1 MVSSTPQIGM
11 DPMRGYYRA
20 GLVLAALTLSGP
32 AFAGN
37 EKSIRTAKVFH
48 MGAPLALN
56 PVDQGNDAPEP
67 ENASGFRLLDLA
79 RDRVGEAMRESF
91 GSVAT
96 GYASGSGLA
105 YGDAGQ
111 AALSPYSD
119 IPVPG
124 WMRMPLLSAL
134 PVTSTFVPS
143 CVAVSYRPSGFLPVA
158 VEARRR
164 ALYDAM
170 SAAACEAGIPV
181 GLFDAL
187 ILSESAYNTGAVSSK
202 SAYGLAQLMP
212 ATAAGLGVDR
222 FDPIQNLK
230 GGARYLRAQ
239 LDGFG
244 QVPLA
249 LAAYNAGPGRVKGGR
264 IPPIAETQN
273 YVRNVLDK
281 WARLA
286 GRHQVAAAGDIA
298 VSPAVSTTYAKPV
311 RAASIQIF

>member
-1 MVSSTPQIGM
+1 MVSSKLQIGM

-119 IPVPG
+119 IPVP
-124 WMRMPLLSAL
+124 
-134 PVTSTFVPS
+134 
-143 CVAVSYRPSGFLPVA
+143 
-158 VEARRR
+158 
-164 ALYDAM
+164 
-170 SAAACEAGIPV
+170 
-181 GLFDAL
+181 
-187 ILSESAYNTGAVSSK
+187 
-202 SAYGLAQLMP
+202 
-212 ATAAGLGVDR
+212 
-222 FDPIQNLK
+222 
-230 GGARYLRAQ
+230 
-239 LDGFG
+239 
-244 QVPLA
+244 
-249 LAAYNAGPGRVKGGR
+249 
-264 IPPIAETQN
+264 
-273 YVRNVLDK
+273 
-281 WARLA
+281 
-286 GRHQVAAAGDIA
+286 
-298 VSPAVSTTYAKPV
+298 
-311 RAASIQIF
+311 